1 MWAVD
6 KQGFSRVFMRAHL
19 FLLSFCVALGLSAC
33 LVTFAAAEETEPPVS
48 LGTIPLVAEEEAAVP
63 VSAGSPVV
71 SASQKGEK
79 KILDVLDLKNMDILD
94 VLKLISQKS
103 GLNIVAGQNV
113 KGRVTVFLKD
123 IEVKEAL
130 RIIVE
135 AYGWAYIEDGRQTPT
150 DSASGILKAM
160 TDQEYEA
167 KYGHKFGQEVRTRIR
182 QLLFAKAPDVA
193 VILNEV
199 KGKAGKVIADS
210 KSGTLILMDE
220 SKKLEEMEGII
231 QQVDV
236 SVETEVFPL
245 GYAKAEDISGK
256 VTEVLTPAIGT
267 MKFDERSNKI
277 VISDTA
283 QVMNKV
289 RRIIEA
295 FDEKDKQVLIEAKII
310 QIALNNEH
318 KMGVDW
324 EAIVSNYHS
333 LDLIGDFDVL
343 GAADKKGK
351 LSIGTLSSDDYTAL
365 IEALDTVG
373 VTNILSSPGI
383 TAVNNK
389 EAKILVGSTEPY
401 VPTTTTTPSS
411 GPTTT
416 AESVNFIDVGVK
428 LYVTPTIHD
437 DGFVTIKI
445 KPEVS
450 SVTSNLTTSNN
461 NTIPVVETSEAETTV
476 MVKNGVSIV
485 IGGLIK
491 EEKIKSTKKVPF
503 LGDIPVMGF
512 AFRSQDDEV
521 SKTEIVI
528 FLTPTII
535 TGDVKKEDL
544 AEAASSRQ
552 Q

>member
-1 MWAVD
+1 
-6 KQGFSRVFMRAHL
+6 MRAHL

-63 VSAGSPVV
+63 VSAGSSVP
-71 SASQKGEK
+71 SSSQKGEK

-135 AYGWAYIEDGRQTPT
+135 AYGWAYIEDGRQTPA
-150 DSASGILKAM
+150 DSASGILKVM
-160 TDQEYEA
+160 TD
-167 KYGHKFGQEVRTRIR
+167 HKFGQEVRTRIR

-277 VISDTA
+277 VVSDTA

-343 GAADKKGK
+343 WAADKKGK

-373 VTNILSSPGI
+373 VTNILSSPRI

-401 VPTTTTTPSS
+401 VTTTTTTPAS

-416 AESVNFIDVGVK
+416 AESVNFIEVGIK
-428 LYVTPTIHD
+428 LFVTPTIHN
-437 DGFVTIKI
+437 DGFITMKI

-461 NTIPVVETSEAETTV
+461 NTIPIVETSEAETTV
-476 MVKNGVSIV
+476 MVKDGVSIV

-491 EEKIKSTKKVPF
+491 EETIKSTKKVPL
-503 LGDIPVMGF
+503 LGDIPLLGI
-512 AFRSQDDEV
+512 AFRSQSDSV
-521 SKTEIVI
+521 RR
-528 FLTPTII
+528 
-535 TGDVKKEDL
+535 
-544 AEAASSRQ
+544 RQ
-552 Q
+552 PH

>member
-1 MWAVD
+1 
-6 KQGFSRVFMRAHL
+6 MRAHL

-63 VSAGSPVV
+63 VSAGSSVP
-71 SASQKGEK
+71 SSSQKGEK

-150 DSASGILKAM
+150 DSASGILKVM

-277 VISDTA
+277 VVSDTA

-373 VTNILSSPGI
+373 VTNILSSPRI

-401 VPTTTTTPSS
+401 VTTTTTTPAS

-416 AESVNFIDVGVK
+416 AESVNFIEVGIK
-428 LYVTPTIHD
+428 LFVTPTIHN
-437 DGFVTIKI
+437 DGFITMKI

-461 NTIPVVETSEAETTV
+461 NTIPIVETSEAETTV
-476 MVKNGVSIV
+476 MVKDGVSIV

-491 EEKIKSTKKVPF
+491 EETIKSTKKVPL
-503 LGDIPVMGF
+503 LGDIPLLGI
-512 AFRSQDDEV
+512 AFRSQSDSV

-528 FLTPTII
+528 FLTPKIM
-535 TGDVKKEDL
+535 TGDIEEKADKP
-544 AEAASSRQ
+544 AFPPYK
-552 Q
+552 

>member
-1 MWAVD
+1 
-6 KQGFSRVFMRAHL
+6 MRAHL

-63 VSAGSPVV
+63 VSAGSSVP
-71 SASQKGEK
+71 SSSQKGEK

-150 DSASGILKAM
+150 DSASGILKVM

-277 VISDTA
+277 VVSDTA

-373 VTNILSSPGI
+373 VTNILSSPRI

-401 VPTTTTTPSS
+401 VTTTTTTPAS

-416 AESVNFIDVGVK
+416 AESVNFIEVGIK
-428 LYVTPTIHD
+428 LFVTPTIHN
-437 DGFVTIKI
+437 DGFITMKI

-461 NTIPVVETSEAETTV
+461 NTIPIVETSEAETTV
-476 MVKNGVSIV
+476 MVKDGVSIV

-491 EEKIKSTKKVPF
+491 EETIKSTKKVPL
-503 LGDIPVMGF
+503 LGDIPLLGI
-512 AFRSQDDEV
+512 AFRSQSDSV

-528 FLTPTII
+528 FLTPKIM
-535 TGDVKKEDL
+535 TGDVSEKTDKP
-544 AEAASSRQ
+544 AFPPYK
-552 Q
+552 

>member
-1 MWAVD
+1 MM
-6 KQGFSRVFMRAHL
+6 KKPL
-19 FLLSFCVALGLSAC
+19 FLLSFCVAAGLSVC
-33 LVTFAAAEETEPPVS
+33 LVAFAEDREADPPVS
-48 LGTIPLVAEEEAAVP
+48 LGSIPLLDEEEAAVP

-71 SASQKGEK
+71 SSPQQGEK
-79 KILDVLDLKNMDILD
+79 PPEFGEVDEKILDVLDLKNMDILD

-123 IEVKEAL
+123 IEVREAL

-135 AYGWAYIEDGRQTPT
+135 AYGWAYIEEGRHTPAG
-150 DSASGILKAM
+150 SASGILKVM

-193 VILNEV
+193 AILNEV
-199 KGKAGKVIADS
+199 KGRAGKVIADP

-220 SKKLEEMEGII
+220 SKKLEEMERII

-236 SVETEVFPL
+236 TVETEVFDL

-256 VTEVLTPAIGT
+256 VSEILTPSIGT
-267 MKFDERSNKI
+267 MKFDERSNRL
-277 VISDTA
+277 VVSDTPR
-283 QVMNKV
+283 VVEKI
-289 RRIIEA
+289 RRMVEA

-310 QIALNNEH
+310 QIALNDEH

-324 EAIVSNYHS
+324 EAIVSDYHS

-343 GAADKKGK
+343 GSTDKKGK
-351 LSIGTLSSDDYTAL
+351 LSIGTISSDDYTAL

-373 VTNILSSPGI
+373 ATNILSSPRI

-401 VPTTTTTPSS
+401 VTTTTTTPSS

-416 AESVNFIDVGVK
+416 AESVNFIEVGVK
-428 LYVTPTIHD
+428 LYVTPTIHND
-437 DGFVTIKI
+437 RFITMKI

-461 NTIPVVETSEAETTV
+461 NTIPIVETSEAETTV
-476 MVKNGVSIV
+476 MVKDGVSIV

-491 EEKIKSTKKVPF
+491 EETIKSTKKVPL
-503 LGDIPVMGF
+503 LGDIPVLGF
-512 AFRSQDDEV
+512 AFRSHSD
-521 SKTEIVI
+521 SAAKTEIVI
-528 FLTPTII
+528 FLTPQIV
-535 TGDVKKEDL
+535 TGDVDENPGP
-544 AEAASSRQ
+544 AADKGHL
-552 Q
+552 